1 MSLPASRDEV
11 YSGVSCEMS
20 RGVTVSGEISLG
32 DEISR
37 ITVSGEISGRVISG
51 RISRTVGGE
60 ISDSTTSTP
69 SFNVL

>member
-37 ITVSGEISGRVISG
+37 ITVSGEISGRVSG
-51 RISRTVGGE
+51 RISRVTVGGE